1 MHELIS
7 EEPDKDEIFEVYYR
21 MCAWLVENGLYDSL
35 VETLNKMNEE
45 ESVEE
50 YEVSLKILKIL

>member
-1 MHELIS
+1 
-7 EEPDKDEIFEVYYR
+7 

-50 YEVSLKILKIL
+50 YEVSLKILKILQTLTEQLESSL

>member
-1 MHELIS
+1 M
-7 EEPDKDEIFEVYYR
+7 
-21 MCAWLVENGLYDSL
+21 WLVENGLFENL

-50 YEVSLKILKIL
+50 YEVALQILKIIETLTELNEGSV